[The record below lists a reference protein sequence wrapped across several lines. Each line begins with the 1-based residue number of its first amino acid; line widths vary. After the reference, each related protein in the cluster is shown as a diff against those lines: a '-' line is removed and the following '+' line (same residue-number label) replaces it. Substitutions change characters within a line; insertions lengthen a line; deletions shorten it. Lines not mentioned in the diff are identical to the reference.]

1 MQYYVY
7 ILGNNRPTLYVG
19 VTSSLAKRIYQHR
32 NNLIKGFT
40 SKYLI
45 HKLLYYEVVNNPQS
59 ALGREKQL
67 KNWHREWK
75 LNLIKLKN
83 PEFKDLYSEI
93 LK

>member
-1 MQYYVY
+1 
-7 ILGNNRPTLYVG
+7 LGNNRPTLYVG